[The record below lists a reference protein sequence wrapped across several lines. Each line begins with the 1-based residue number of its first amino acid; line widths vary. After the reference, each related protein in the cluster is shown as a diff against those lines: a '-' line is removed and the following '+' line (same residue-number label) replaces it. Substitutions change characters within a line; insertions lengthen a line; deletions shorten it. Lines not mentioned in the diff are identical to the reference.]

1 LFANLKSV
9 LRFKMKGDR
18 YQINLL
24 PYKEV
29 LKLCKKYFKKKE
41 RPKRG
46 KPKIYDDYFI
56 IFIAVIMQMYEYSF
70 REVVVILER
79 ALKRKLPSIS
89 TLHYRLKKLD
99 DKVLEEALLKISQ
112 EIIKKN

>member
-1 LFANLKSV
+1 
-9 LRFKMKGDR
+9 MKGDR
-18 YQINLL
+18 YKINLL

-46 KPKIYDDYFI
+46 KPKVYEDYFI
-56 IFIAVIMQMYEYSF
+56 IFIAIIMQMYNYSF
-70 REVVVILER
+70 REVIVILER
-79 ALKRKLPSIS
+79 ELKMKLPALS
-89 TLHYRLKKLD
+89 TLHYRLSKLD
-99 DKVLEEALLKISQ
+99 DKILEEAILKIGQ

>member
-1 LFANLKSV
+1 ME
-9 LRFKMKGDR
+9 RDR

-41 RPKRG
+41 KPKRG
-46 KPKIYDDYFI
+46 KPKVYEDYFI
-56 IFIAVIMQMYEYSF
+56 IFIGVIMQMYKYSF
-70 REVVVILER
+70 REAIVILER
-79 ALKRKLPSIS
+79 ELKRKLPAIS
-89 TLHYRLKKLD
+89 TLHYKLKKLD
-99 DKVLEEALLKISQ
+99 DKILEETILKISQ

>member
-1 LFANLKSV
+1 
-9 LRFKMKGDR
+9 MKGDR

-41 RPKRG
+41 KPKRG
-46 KPKIYDDYFI
+46 KPKVYEDYFI
-56 IFIAVIMQMYEYSF
+56 IFIAIIMQMYEYSF

-79 ALKRKLPSIS
+79 ELKRKLPAIS
-89 TLHYRLKKLD
+89 TLHYRLQKLD
-99 DKVLEEALLKISQ
+99 NKLLEEAILKISQ
-112 EIIKKN
+112 EIVKKN

>member
-1 LFANLKSV
+1 
-9 LRFKMKGDR
+9 MKEDK

-29 LKLCKKYFKKKE
+29 LKLCKRYFKKKE
-41 RPKRG
+41 KPKRG
-46 KPKIYDDYFI
+46 KPKIYEDYFI
-56 IFIAVIMQMYEYSF
+56 IFIAIIMQMYKYSF
-70 REVVVILER
+70 RETIVILER
-79 ALKRKLPSIS
+79 ELKRKLPALS

-99 DKVLEEALLKISQ
+99 DKILEEAILKISQ

>member
-1 LFANLKSV
+1 
-9 LRFKMKGDR
+9 MEGDK

-46 KPKIYDDYFI
+46 KPKVYEDYFI
-56 IFIAVIMQMYEYSF
+56 IFIGVIMQMYKYSF
-70 REVVVILER
+70 REAIVILER
-79 ALKRKLPSIS
+79 ELKRKLPALS

-99 DKVLEEALLKISQ
+99 DKILEEAILKISQ